1 MVYLRAMNENQND
14 ILKKIAESEYAQG
27 FVTDLEQ
34 DVFPKGLDENII
46 TMLSVRKEEPEWLLE
61 FRLNAFRRWQTMRM
75 PQWAHLTIP
84 PIDYQDIIYY
94 AAPKKPASG
103 TETGTI
109 DPVLADTFDKLGIPL
124 HERNVLA
131 GMAVDAI
138 FDSVSVKTTFKET
151 LAEKGIIFCSF
162 SEAVRDYPS
171 LVRKYLA
178 SVVPVGDNFFAAL
191 NSAVFSD
198 GSFCYIPKGVRCPME
213 LSSYFRINARGT
225 GQFERTLIV
234 AEEGSYLSY
243 LEGCTAPQRDE
254 NQLHAAVVE
263 IVVMQDAE
271 VKYST
276 VQNWYPGD
284 SQGKGGI
291 YNFVTK
297 RGICKGTNARL
308 YWTQVET
315 GSAITWKYPS
325 TILQGDN
332 SVSEFYSVA
341 VTNNYQQADTGTKM
355 IHIGKNTRS
364 RIVSKGISAGH
375 SQNSYRGLV
384 RILPGAENARNHSQ
398 CDSLLLGDKC
408 GAHTFPGIENGNES
422 SVLEHEATTSKIGED
437 QLFYCLQR
445 GIGPED
451 AVGLIVNGYAREVL
465 NKLPMEFAVEAQKLL
480 NLSLEGTVG

>member
-1 MVYLRAMNENQND
+1 MKENQES
-14 ILKKIAESEYAQG
+14 ILKKIAESEYEHG

-34 DVFPKGLDENII
+34 ETFPKGLNEDII
-46 TMLSVRKEEPEWLLE
+46 RLISSKKEEPEWLLE
-61 FRLNAFRRWQTMRM
+61 FRLNAFRRWQTMKM

-94 AAPKKPASG
+94 AAPKQKKPGEG
-103 TETGTI
+103 TGEM
-109 DPVLADTFDKLGIPL
+109 DPKLAETFDKLGIPL

-171 LVRKYLA
+171 LVKKYLA
-178 SVVPVGDNFFAAL
+178 TVVPVEDNFFSAL

-198 GSFCYIPKGVRCPME
+198 GSFCYIPKKVRCPME

-284 SQGKGGI
+284 EKGRGGI

-297 RGICKGTNARL
+297 RGICKGANARL

-325 TILQGDN
+325 TILQGDD
-332 SVSEFYSVA
+332 SVSEFY
-341 VTNNYQQADTGTKM
+341 
-355 IHIGKNTRS
+355 
-364 RIVSKGISAGH
+364 
-375 SQNSYRGLV
+375 
-384 RILPGAENARNHSQ
+384 
-398 CDSLLLGDKC
+398 
-408 GAHTFPGIENGNES
+408 
-422 SVLEHEATTSKIGED
+422 
-437 QLFYCLQR
+437 
-445 GIGPED
+445 
-451 AVGLIVNGYAREVL
+451 
-465 NKLPMEFAVEAQKLL
+465 
-480 NLSLEGTVG
+480 

>member
-1 MVYLRAMNENQND
+1 MNENQND

-408 GAHTFPGIENGNES
+408 GAHTFPVIENGNES
-422 SVLEHEATTSKIGED
+422 SVVEHEATTSKIGED